1 LLVSGTREGNHI
13 HVNNHSDYT
22 ILIVEDEPDILSL
35 LQEHFAEEGYKTLAA
50 TSGTEAIMQAK
61 TKHPD
66 VILLD
71 VMMPGMSGFDVCNIL
86 RDFPE
91 TRTTPIIFLTAVAE
105 MPRKIMGL
113 RLGANDY
120 VTKPFDLRELTARV
134 EVALRT
140 TVSSTQEAAGRD
152 AGPTAVTRGS

>member
-1 LLVSGTREGNHI
+1 MSGTREGKRI
-13 HVNNHSDYT
+13 HVSNHADHT

-35 LQEHFAEEGYKTLAA
+35 LQEHFAEEGYKTLTA
-50 TSGTEAIMQAK
+50 TAGTEAIMQAK
-61 TKHPD
+61 AKHPD

-91 TRTTPIIFLTAVAE
+91 LRTTPIIFLTAVDE

-120 VTKPFDLRELTARV
+120 ITKPFDLRELSARV
-134 EVALRT
+134 EVALRN
-140 TVSSTQEAAGRD
+140 TVGSSK
-152 AGPTAVTRGS
+152 

>member
-1 LLVSGTREGNHI
+1 MADRRPLLGSTREGNRR
-13 HVNNHSDYT
+13 HVSNHPNHT

-35 LQEHFAEEGYKTLAA
+35 LQEHFAGEGYKTLTA
-50 TSGTEAIMQAK
+50 TTGTEAIIRAK
-61 TKHPD
+61 TRQPD
-66 VILLD
+66 IILLD

-120 VTKPFDLRELTARV
+120 ITKPFDLRELTARV
-134 EVALRT
+134 EVALRN
-140 TVSSTQEAAGRD
+140 
-152 AGPTAVTRGS
+152 AVVGSQ

>member
-1 LLVSGTREGNHI
+1 M
-13 HVNNHSDYT
+13 NNHSDYT

-50 TSGTEAIMQAK
+50 TAGTEAIVQAK

-120 VTKPFDLRELTARV
+120 ITKPFDLRELTARV
-134 EVALRT
+134 EVALRNP
-140 TVSSTQEAAGRD
+140 VGSTQEAARSD
-152 AGPTAVTRGS
+152 AGPTAVARG

>member
-1 LLVSGTREGNHI
+1 M
-13 HVNNHSDYT
+13 NNHPDYT

-134 EVALRT
+134 EVTLRNA
-140 TVSSTQEAAGRD
+140 VSRTQEAAGSD
-152 AGPTAVTRGS
+152 AGPTAAARGS

>member
-1 LLVSGTREGNHI
+1 VHVTNHPA
-13 HVNNHSDYT
+13 YT

-35 LQEHFAEEGYKTLAA
+35 LQEHFADEGYKTLTA
-50 TSGTEAIMQAK
+50 TAGTEAIVQAK
-61 TKHPD
+61 TRHPD
-66 VILLD
+66 LILLD

-91 TRTTPIIFLTAVAE
+91 THTTPIIFLTAVAE

-120 VTKPFDLRELTARV
+120 ITKPFDLRELSARV
-134 EVALRT
+134 EVALRN
-140 TVSSTQEAAGRD
+140 TVASSQ
-152 AGPTAVTRGS
+152 